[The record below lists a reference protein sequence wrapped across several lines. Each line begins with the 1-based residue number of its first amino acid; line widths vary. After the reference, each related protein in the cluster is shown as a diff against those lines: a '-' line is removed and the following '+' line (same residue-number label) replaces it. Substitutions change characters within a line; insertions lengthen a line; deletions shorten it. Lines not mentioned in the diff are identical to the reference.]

1 MLDAA
6 EFNQLVVYVSS
17 NARARALAQLMEGWC
32 FPCICVT
39 SAMPVAERMRHFIAF
54 KERKAPI
61 LVTTDLFGRGID
73 VERVNMVVNYDF
85 PAGSDAY
92 LHRVGRAGRFGTN
105 GMKVSFVSSP
115 EDEKVLQEVESRF
128 EAKMHELKEPITK
141 ESWNVEWGV
150 CWWTCVEWCGVVWC
164 IQWCGVVWCIQWCG
178 VVWWSIQRSGDVVY
192 SKVW

>member
-32 FPCICVT
+32 FPCICIT
-39 SAMPVAERMRHFIAF
+39 SAMPVAERMRHFINF

-105 GMKVSFVSSP
+105 GMTVSFVSSP

-141 ESWNVEWGV
+141 ESWNVEWVV
-150 CWWTCVEWCGVVWC
+150 CWCVYTLVGWWCDGWLVLHCMVSVALY
-164 IQWCGVVWCIQWCG
+164 G
-178 VVWWSIQRSGDVVY
+178 
-192 SKVW
+192 

>member
-32 FPCICVT
+32 FPCICIT
-39 SAMPVAERMRHFIAF
+39 SAMPVAERMRHFINF

-92 LHRVGRAGRFGTN
+92 LHRVGRAGSFGTN
-105 GMKVSFVSSP
+105 GMTVSFVSSP
-115 EDEKVLQEVESRF
+115 EDEKVLQEVENRF

-141 ESWNVEWGV
+141 ESWNVEWVV
-150 CWWTCVEWCGVVWC
+150 CWCVYTLVGGGVM
-164 IQWCGVVWCIQWCG
+164 GG
-178 VVWWSIQRSGDVVY
+178 
-192 SKVW
+192 